1 MLVTPEPVGGGTGE
15 AVLALEDVE
24 VIAAAAVSAEDAPAS
39 KGSAA
44 GPRVAASLRVTLR
57 QAVYLA
63 AAQDFARELRLL
75 PRASGDRERGRAGL
89 RMGAGLP

>member
-1 MLVTPEPVGGGTGE
+1 MRPP
-15 AVLALEDVE
+15 
-24 VIAAAAVSAEDAPAS
+24 S
-39 KGSAA
+39 KGAAA

-75 PRASGDRERGRAGL
+75 PRARGDRERGRAGL